1 MKSVKKYPWID
12 TLYTI
17 GIMLVI
23 FGHSHPSDWILFS
36 GTIFEKIILFI
47 YTFHMPLFFFIS
59 GFLFMNSQSLR
70 KLGYKK
76 WIQNKMIRLLTP
88 YVFLS
93 VIAIVPKYYL
103 EYHSFVTSEYLAKAI
118 FVPRVGVW
126 GHFWFIPV
134 LLWCYMLFGICRSCL
149 FQNESYMV
157 CSLTLISLIVYFLP
171 ISTQWLG
178 ISDLRKALFYFC
190 IGMGVNHFRLY
201 EKSVKKCTRLIEFAV
216 ASIISIILVNCFYGN
231 QTLMFCVAMLMIFA
245 CYQIARVIPEQKLS
259 LEVSKHNFTIYIY
272 SWLFQAVI
280 MGICGKIGMMWEVTS
295 ISMFF
300 SGFLGPMFIVWIYRK
315 YLRVHN
321 RFFELLLGIK

>member
-17 GIMLVI
+17 GTMLVI
-23 FGHSHPSDWILFS
+23 LGHSHPSDWTLFS
-36 GTIFEKIILFI
+36 GTIFEKVILFI

-59 GFLFMNSQSLR
+59 GFLFMNSKSLR

-157 CSLTLISLIVYFLP
+157 CSFL
-171 ISTQWLG
+171 
-178 ISDLRKALFYFC
+178 
-190 IGMGVNHFRLY
+190 
-201 EKSVKKCTRLIEFAV
+201 
-216 ASIISIILVNCFYGN
+216 
-231 QTLMFCVAMLMIFA
+231 
-245 CYQIARVIPEQKLS
+245 
-259 LEVSKHNFTIYIY
+259 
-272 SWLFQAVI
+272 
-280 MGICGKIGMMWEVTS
+280 
-295 ISMFF
+295 
-300 SGFLGPMFIVWIYRK
+300 
-315 YLRVHN
+315 
-321 RFFELLLGIK
+321 